1 MADVIDTLEIVT
13 IASLHEALNITIT
26 LDDGKLARLLEA
38 ARDFVEGYVGPLDD
52 FDAADAVPDA
62 IAQALRLYVGHLYE
76 EDAAP
81 VPEGV
86 FALIGPYRKW
96 EF

>member
-13 IASLHEALNITIT
+13 LASIREALNITIT
-26 LDDGKLARLLEA
+26 DDDVKLARLLEA
-38 ARDFVEGYVGPLDD
+38 ARDFIEGYVGPLDA
-52 FDAADAVPDA
+52 FEAADAVPDA

-86 FALIGPYRKW
+86 FALIDPYRKW

>member
-13 IASLHEALNITIT
+13 IPSLHDALNITIG
-26 LDDGKLARLLEA
+26 DDDLKLERLVET
-38 ARDFVEGYVGPLDD
+38 ARDFIEGYVGPLDD
-52 FDAADAVPDA
+52 FETADAVPAA
-62 IAQALRLYVGHLYE
+62 IAQAMRLYVGHLYD